1 MDIEHVL
8 LADYAEIVGGKLY
21 LMGGGWDTNT
31 VNELPA
37 ALRVAVALGLRI
49 AWDET
54 DIIIPVVIRIEDDD
68 GREFLRMEGSIQ
80 TTRPADLPEGAT
92 QLSQL
97 AANLPLTVPSA
108 GGYTVRV
115 IAGSG
120 ETEVQR
126 SLPFRVFKRS

>member
-8 LADYAEIVGGKLY
+8 LADYAEIDGVKLY